1 MWLEFLY
8 HVCTTL
14 EVVTMTDQSQ
24 STVFRF
30 RCDPVIR
37 AALESAASNQ
47 MITASAYA
55 RRAVART
62 LQADGAI
69 IPARP
74 DIHEHAA
81 SGD

>member
-1 MWLEFLY
+1 
-8 HVCTTL
+8 
-14 EVVTMTDQSQ
+14 MTDQSQ

-37 AALESAASNQ
+37 TALESAAKDQ

-69 IPARP
+69 IPPARP
-74 DIHEHAA
+74 DIRNHAA
-81 SGD
+81 SGDTDARVFP